1 MKFFTFYQ
9 NNSGGYFL
17 EDEDVDHYV
26 VIQAKNHHEANDKA
40 QDIGI
45 YFDGVK
51 KGIDCDCCGDRWN
64 EVGINDGSDTYRVF
78 DNCKYYVEDE
88 YKI

>member
-17 EDEDVDHYV
+17 EDEDVDQYV
-26 VIQAKNHHEANDKA
+26 VIHAKNHYEANDKA
-40 QDIGI
+40 QDLGI

-51 KGIDCDCCGDRWN
+51 KGRDCDCCGDRWN
-64 EVGINDGSDTYRVF
+64 EVGRNDGSDTYPIL